1 VEKGRATFSINSKE
15 DIQMSKRIFFFV
27 FAVALFWSTAVVF
40 AQEQAPVPSFKE
52 GDTWQINIS
61 RKGQVGSSTD
71 QNEGLY
77 EIVYTQGKVGVFKIE
92 GGQKSEVDTAP
103 DSPGEGLLGV
113 IGKNAR
119 RPDLKFPLSVGQK
132 WSYEYQTRGGRRGQR
147 RSAEVNVVGMEQV
160 TIPAGTF
167 KAYKLVRS
175 ESWSTGPAGTRGG
188 NTTTYFYG
196 PETRS
201 IVKRSTE
208 NENNSG
214 TVETELIKFTPGG

>member
-1 VEKGRATFSINSKE
+1 ME
-15 DIQMSKRIFFFV
+15 DIQMSKRILFSV
-27 FAVALFWSTAVVF
+27 FAAALFWSTAIVL
-40 AQEQAPVPSFKE
+40 AQEQASAPSFKE

-61 RKGQVGSSTD
+61 RQGQVGSSTD

-132 WSYEYQTRGGRRGQR
+132 WNYEVMVRPVGSRRDQR
-147 RSAEVNVVGMEQV
+147 RSAEVTVLGQEQM
-160 TIPAGTF
+160 TTPAGSF
-167 KAYKLVRS
+167 KVYKLVRS
-175 ESWSTGPAGTRGG
+175 ESWSTGIAGSVT
-188 NTTTYFYG
+188 NSTSTFFYS

-201 IVKRSTE
+201 IVKRVTE
-208 NENNSG
+208 NSNNPG
-214 TVETELIKFTPGG
+214 TATNELIKFTPGN

>member
-1 VEKGRATFSINSKE
+1 MNIRMLSLG
-15 DIQMSKRIFFFV
+15 
-27 FAVALFWSTAVVF
+27 FAIALFCSAAIVF
-40 AQEQAPVPSFKE
+40 AQEQTPAPAHKE

-61 RKGQVGSSTD
+61 RQGQVGSSTD

-77 EIVYTQGKVGVFKIE
+77 EIVYTQGIARVFKIE

-132 WSYEYQTRGGRRGQR
+132 WNYEVMVRPVGARRDQR
-147 RSAEVNVVGMEQV
+147 RSAEVTVVGHEQV
-160 TIPAGTF
+160 TTPAGSF

-175 ESWSTGPAGTRGG
+175 ESWSAGIGG
-188 NTTTYFYG
+188 SVTNSTSTFFYS
-196 PETRS
+196 PESRS
-201 IVKRSTE
+201 IVKRVTE
-208 NENNSG
+208 NSNNPG
-214 TVETELIKFTPGG
+214 TATNELIKFTPGN